1 MNQTKVSHYLN
12 KFRFARTIETLDK
25 QADLA
30 DERHP
35 ADHQAINEAYI
46 IRWRELKERETVER

>member
-30 DERHP
+30 DEKNPGDRKE
-35 ADHQAINEAYI
+35 INEAWNT
-46 IRWRELKERETVER
+46 RFL